1 MRSDPSLG
9 EELREIINME
19 PFQIKNKNAEI
30 LKSQV
35 LSNEVPEILEPEILD
50 NEVRILP
57 V

>member
-1 MRSDPSLG
+1 
-9 EELREIINME
+9 ME